1 MTYVYAHMDA
11 DSVLKKMHITNH
23 LVAYAQANFEEVS
36 QGSARLPNVSLSC
49 LLVEW
54 YLSAL
59 GIRCQ
64 LDHDVNNIRYVY
76 PQCVLRNA
84 YAQVGDVVFD
94 THTQTVEIAGGRV
107 YIQYS
112 DATRTCLTRVR
123 TSDRHKLVLNTHSI
137 QPNKVAL
144 VREEVYVKC
153 TDAYTIRD
161 NTHILDTRM
170 EVSRQASD

>member
-23 LVAYAQANFEEVS
+23 LVTYAQDNFEEIS
-36 QGSARLPNVSLSC
+36 QGCARLSNVSLSC

-54 YLSAL
+54 YLSAF
-59 GIRCQ
+59 GVQCQ
-64 LDHDVNNIRYVY
+64 LDNDVNNIRYVY
-76 PQCVLRNA
+76 PQCVQRNA

-94 THTQTVEIAGGRV
+94 TNTQAIDIAGGRM
-107 YIQYS
+107 YIRYS
-112 DATRTCLTRVR
+112 DVTRTCLTRVR

-137 QPNKVAL
+137 HPNKVAL

-153 TDAYTIRD
+153 SDAYTIRG
-161 NTHILDTRM
+161 NTHVLDTRM
-170 EVSRQASD
+170 ETTG